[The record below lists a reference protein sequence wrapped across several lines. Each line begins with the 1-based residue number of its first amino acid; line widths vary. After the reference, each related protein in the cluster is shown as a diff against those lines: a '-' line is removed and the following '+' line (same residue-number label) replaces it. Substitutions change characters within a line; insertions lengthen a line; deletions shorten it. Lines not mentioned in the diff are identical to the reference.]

1 MSALTCLRSWAQEC
15 IRWFWDKNAWWQ
27 KPEMRSEQSSRTKT
41 TGLCTTPCYCV
52 ENGRWKRS
60 SAPDYCQY
68 VSILAWIHLT
78 SLQIL
83 FWFSRMS
90 MLLTPVE
97 TPSIMLLAALRNIR
111 IVRSGLTSIFFR
123 YWLESTGFYFTWF
136 AVPELD
142 QYYIFQPRPTIYNV
156 LLEMTKRMGY
166 EVCLSSNLVSWFS
179 FLSHFHASL
188 HRLDLGFLGPWY

>member
-1 MSALTCLRSWAQEC
+1 
-15 IRWFWDKNAWWQ
+15 
-27 KPEMRSEQSSRTKT
+27 
-41 TGLCTTPCYCV
+41 
-52 ENGRWKRS
+52 
-60 SAPDYCQY
+60 
-68 VSILAWIHLT
+68 
-78 SLQIL
+78 
-83 FWFSRMS
+83 
-90 MLLTPVE
+90 MLLCWKWKME
-97 TPSIMLLAALRNIR
+97 AIFCSRLLSVCINSCLDTSHIIADTFLIFPYVHVTNS
-111 IVRSGLTSIFFR
+111 SGNTKHYVAGCTSEHSNCKIWINFDFFR